1 MTMPQQ
7 TRPLA
12 GAAATGPES
21 YRGDHLLV
29 AQMVERGS

>member
-7 TRPLA
+7 TMPLA